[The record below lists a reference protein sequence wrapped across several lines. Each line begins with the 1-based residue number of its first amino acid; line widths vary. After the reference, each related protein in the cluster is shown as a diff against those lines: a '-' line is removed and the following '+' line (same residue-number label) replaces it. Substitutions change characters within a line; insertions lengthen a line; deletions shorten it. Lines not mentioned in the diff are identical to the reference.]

1 MANNYNVNTAQFQ
14 PFTFEEML
22 KPVLMADTEHKN
34 IQAALGEI
42 DAKRALTEGA
52 LDKNRDVNSYNT
64 NMDYLNTLQKVS
76 SDLSSNGL
84 YSVDRDQLNNLK
96 TTYAQKIAPIERGIA
111 ARSKL
116 AQLESNLDA
125 KDNSMIYQ
133 RRAQD
138 MSIDEFVKDPDGRP
152 LNVSGNQLYTTS
164 ANAFSNLA
172 KRIHSEGMLPS
183 QAAGYLRNY
192 VSRGYTEDQALKAML
207 GDSGYKQ
214 FQDIFNNV
222 AQSYGLDKWEEGD
235 PKNAAMENIYRGA
248 LHTIGVDD
256 YKYMADREFIGPGR
270 TANSP
275 GPNTDE
281 QGVLTRLIPKEMDL
295 SKDQLKRVKNTIS
308 PLVEDLKAS
317 ISNPNVNFRE
327 QILGNRYYTDAI
339 RAVYNLPADY
349 NIPEEYIPSTIGEVQ
364 KFIKQA
370 EQKMQET
377 TYKIHEHVYNI
388 SDPANSLDILSQNL
402 GVMFSNLGTSN
413 VVGYQNAKTSK
424 KLDESPTDIKM
435 INTDGSMSNN
445 LTVGQVR
452 KILNLKQ
459 GSINKVNP
467 VASLSLNELEDDFRL
482 NITNN
487 QNESATLRIPVEY
500 LINQSDE
507 EDYNVGIRVRENR
520 SKARVEK
527 DYDKVRSNTNTLFQY
542 ADASFNTRVKPQ
554 K

>member
-22 KPVLMADTEHKN
+22 KPVLMADTEHKT
-34 IQAALGEI
+34 IQSAIGEL
-42 DAKRALTEGA
+42 DAKRALVEGA
-52 LDKNRDVNSYNT
+52 LDEKRDAPSYKT

-84 YSVDRDQLNNLK
+84 YSVDRDQLNKLR
-96 TTYAQKIAPIERGIA
+96 TDYASKIVPIEKGIA

-116 AQLESNLDA
+116 AQSELDE
-125 KDNSMIYQ
+125 KDKSMIYQ
-133 RRAQD
+133 KRAQD
-138 MSIDEFVKDPDGRP
+138 LSIDYFVQDPDRRP
-152 LNVSGNQLYTTS
+152 LNVSGNQLYSTS
-164 ANAFSNLA
+164 ASAFSNLA

-183 QAAGYLRNY
+183 QAAGYLKNY

-222 AQSYGLDKWEEGD
+222 AQSYGLDKWEEGA
-235 PKNAAMENIYRGA
+235 PKDAAMENIYRGA
-248 LHTIGVDD
+248 LHAIGVDD
-256 YKYMADREFIGPGR
+256 YKYMANREFIEPGR
-270 TANSP
+270 TTNSP

-317 ISNPNVNFRE
+317 ISDPNANFKE
-327 QILGNRYYTDAI
+327 QILRNRYYTDAI

-377 TYKIHEHVYNI
+377 TYRTHEHVYNI

-424 KLDESPTDIKM
+424 NLDETPTDIKM

-507 EDYNVGIRVRENR
+507 KDYNVGIGVRENR

-527 DYDKVRSNTNTLFQY
+527 DYDKVGSNTHKLFQY

>member
-34 IQAALGEI
+34 IQAAIGEL
-42 DAKRALTEGA
+42 DAKRALAEGA

-76 SDLSSNGL
+76 SDLASNGL
-84 YSVDRDQLNNLK
+84 YSVDRDQLNNLR
-96 TTYAQKIAPIERGIA
+96 TTYAQKIVPIEKRIA

-116 AQLESNLDA
+116 AQLESQLDE
-125 KDNSMIYQ
+125 KDKSMIYQ
-133 RRAQD
+133 KRAQD
-138 MSIDEFVKDPDGRP
+138 MSIDDFEDPDRRP

-164 ANAFSNLA
+164 ASAFSNLA

-192 VSRGYTEDQALKAML
+192 VSRGYTEGQALKAML

-214 FQDIFNNV
+214 FQEIFNNV
-222 AQSYGLDKWEEGD
+222 ASSYGLDKWEDGD
-235 PKNAAMENIYRGA
+235 PKSAAMENIYRGA
-248 LHTIGVDD
+248 LHAIGVDD
-256 YKYMADREFIGPGR
+256 YKYMANREFIEPGR
-270 TANSP
+270 TTNSP
-275 GPNTDE
+275 VPKTDE

-317 ISNPNVNFRE
+317 ISNPNANFRE
-327 QILGNRYYTDAI
+327 QILRNRYYTDAI

-349 NIPEEYIPSTIGEVQ
+349 NIPEEYIPSTVGEVQ

-424 KLDESPTDIKM
+424 NLDETPTDIKM

-459 GSINKVNP
+459 GSTNEVNP

-507 EDYNVGIRVRENR
+507 EDYNVGIRVREDR

-527 DYDKVRSNTNTLFQY
+527 DYDKVRSNTNKLFQY

>member
-1 MANNYNVNTAQFQ
+1 MAN
-14 PFTFEEML
+14 
-22 KPVLMADTEHKN
+22 
-34 IQAALGEI
+34 
-42 DAKRALTEGA
+42 
-52 LDKNRDVNSYNT
+52 
-64 NMDYLNTLQKVS
+64 
-76 SDLSSNGL
+76 
-84 YSVDRDQLNNLK
+84 
-96 TTYAQKIAPIERGIA
+96 
-111 ARSKL
+111 
-116 AQLESNLDA
+116 
-125 KDNSMIYQ
+125 
-133 RRAQD
+133 
-138 MSIDEFVKDPDGRP
+138 
-152 LNVSGNQLYTTS
+152 
-164 ANAFSNLA
+164 
-172 KRIHSEGMLPS
+172 
-183 QAAGYLRNY
+183 
-192 VSRGYTEDQALKAML
+192 
-207 GDSGYKQ
+207 
-214 FQDIFNNV
+214 
-222 AQSYGLDKWEEGD
+222 
-235 PKNAAMENIYRGA
+235 
-248 LHTIGVDD
+248 
-256 YKYMADREFIGPGR
+256 REFIEPGR

-275 GPNTDE
+275 RPKTDE

-295 SKDQLKRVKNTIS
+295 SKGQLKRVKNTIS

-424 KLDESPTDIKM
+424 KLDETPTDIKM

-520 SKARVEK
+520 SKARVGK
-527 DYDKVRSNTNTLFQY
+527 DYDKVRSNTNKLFQY